1 MKSFE
6 IISVTPD
13 DLPTLRDIAIQ
24 TFSETFSPHNTEE
37 NISKYLEREF
47 SEQKLAPQ
55 LTDNNSEFYFAVS
68 GPKVIGFL
76 KINTG
81 GAQTEIM
88 DGNALEIERI
98 YVLKE
103 YHGKNI
109 GQLLFEKAV
118 DIARKQKADFI
129 WLGVWEKNHRALN
142 FYKKNGFVEFG
153 KHTFRMGDEE
163 QTDLLMKLELKKNM
177 N

>member
-1 MKSFE
+1 MKSIE

-37 NISKYLEREF
+37 NICKYLEREF
-47 SEQKLAPQ
+47 SEEKLAPQ
-55 LTDNNSEFYFAVS
+55 LKDNYSEFHFAVS
-68 GPKVIGFL
+68 GKKVIGYL
-76 KINTG
+76 KVNTG
-81 GAQTEIM
+81 SAQTEIM

-129 WLGVWEKNHRALN
+129 WLGVWEKNHRALS
-142 FYKKNGFVEFG
+142 FYRKNGFTVFDR
-153 KHTFRMGDEE
+153 HIFLMGEEE
-163 QTDLLMKLELKKNM
+163 QTDLMMKLELKKSM